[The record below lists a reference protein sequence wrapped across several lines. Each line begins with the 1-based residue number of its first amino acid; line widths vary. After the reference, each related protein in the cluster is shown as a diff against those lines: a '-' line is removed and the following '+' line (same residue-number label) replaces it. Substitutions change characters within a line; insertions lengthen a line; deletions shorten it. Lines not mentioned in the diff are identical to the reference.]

1 MAEHADDVASRL
13 EAAMAAAFDLADELE
28 AISMLSV
35 PNYAARETWA
45 EGRIRLSPAAMRRAT
60 TPLGHDGRPGLP
72 APQSYAGRRLPAV
85 QQFFEALRRD
95 ADAVRQA

>member
-60 TPLGHDGRPGLP
+60 TPLGHDGALGFQHRKVMPAAGCRRCSNFSRPC
-72 APQSYAGRRLPAV
+72 AV
-85 QQFFEALRRD
+85 TPTR
-95 ADAVRQA
+95 